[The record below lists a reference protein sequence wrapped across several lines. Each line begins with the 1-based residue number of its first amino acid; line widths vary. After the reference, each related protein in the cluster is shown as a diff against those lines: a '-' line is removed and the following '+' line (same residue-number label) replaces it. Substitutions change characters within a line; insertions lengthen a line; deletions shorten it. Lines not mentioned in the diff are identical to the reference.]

1 MEDLGKEAFGGLLG
15 LLLGMAVLLFLP
27 AWTLR
32 WWQAWLFLAVFGTAT
47 AAITLYLLRHDRALL
62 QRRLKAGPG
71 AEKERSQKLIQV
83 LASLAFIANFLIA
96 ALDHRHAWSTVP
108 PLAVA
113 AGELLVVLGLLAV
126 FLVFRANSY
135 TSAIVEIGEG
145 QQLVSSGPYAV
156 VRHPMYS
163 GALLML
169 AGIPPALGSWWAL
182 LALLPMTL
190 ALAWRLLEEERF
202 LLQHLAGYA
211 EYRSKV
217 RYRLLPLIW

>member
-1 MEDLGKEAFGGLLG
+1 MEDLGKEAFGGLLRM
-15 LLLGMAVLLFLP
+15 LLGMAVLLFLP

-32 WWQAWLFLAVFGTAT
+32 WWQAWVFLAVFGAAT
-47 AAITLYLLRHDRALL
+47 AAITLYLLRHDRKLL
-62 QRRLKAGPG
+62 RRRIKAGPG
-71 AEKERSQKLIQV
+71 AEKERSQKLIQA

-96 ALDHRHAWSTVP
+96 ALDHRGTWSAVP

-113 AGELLVVLGLLAV
+113 AGELLVALGLLVV
-126 FLVFRANSY
+126 FFVFRANSY
-135 TSAIVEIGEG
+135 TSAIVEIGDG

-156 VRHPMYS
+156 VRHPMYG

-169 AGIPPALGSWWAL
+169 AGMPPALGSWWAL

-190 ALAWRLLEEERF
+190 TLAWRLLEEERF